1 MNRSDSKLFR
11 TIFYYNPSNCGYV
24 IDRTFHLFHKKFDYI
39 VYFLLLKFIRSRV
52 GGMRDETLKTGA
64 DLTDIESENTL
75 MFESR
80 FESGNLMKAV
90 KM

>member
-1 MNRSDSKLFR
+1 M
-11 TIFYYNPSNCGYV
+11 
-24 IDRTFHLFHKKFDYI
+24 
-39 VYFLLLKFIRSRV
+39 RSRV
-52 GGMRDETLKTGA
+52 GGSREGCQKLVI
-64 DLTDIESENTL
+64 DLNDMELQNTL